1 MIKKPASLLWTL
13 LAAALLFIWGNSLLP
28 PSYSWKLSG
37 MVQGVVE
44 QVLPVEQ
51 ADERL
56 EQPKGFTVRKLAHM
70 GEFALL
76 GALLGLLTGAVR
88 RCDRVP
94 LALLLGL
101 STALADET
109 IQRFTGRT
117 SSVIDVWVD
126 MGGFLFG
133 LLLTWLV
140 MRWRSSM
147 QDGG

>member
-1 MIKKPASLLWTL
+1 MKKR
-13 LAAALLFIWGNSLLP
+13 
-28 PSYSWKLSG
+28 
-37 MVQGVVE
+37 M
-44 QVLPVEQ
+44 
-51 ADERL
+51 
-56 EQPKGFTVRKLAHM
+56 
-70 GEFALL
+70 
-76 GALLGLLTGAVR
+76 
-88 RCDRVP
+88 

-147 QDGG
+147 PDGG